1 MKTLVDFIKNLKSFY
16 QFYKDY
22 KYNGAECEFI
32 IENYQEVLCSRTKN
46 YEQADILCKFRYW
59 RDGQVV

>member
-22 KYNGAECEFI
+22 KYNGANMDFDRKVDEYLPWC
-32 IENYQEVLCSRTKN
+32 IEQKMKNGWNNY
-46 YEQADILCKFRYW
+46 YFPKF
-59 RDGQVV
+59 

>member
-22 KYNGAECEFI
+22 KYTGAECEFI
-32 IENYQEVLCSRTKN
+32 IENYQEV
-46 YEQADILCKFRYW
+46 FM
-59 RDGQVV
+59 